1 MRSFLQQ
8 HTAAATFLV
17 TFLCASIVFAAQ
29 AATPPPAGAS
39 TLQALWIYVTPTLA
53 VVGAFGILMTAFG
66 HLLLLTPSRYPRLVA
81 LGHAL
86 VAWGADVGKFVK
98 SASVVVGKDAP
109 PSPPPPPAVRTGI
122 GVASSAM
129 GMALVVIAC
138 GLTSVGCSGLASV
151 FQNVT
156 SNPVVA
162 ASAFEEAIGVANS
175 IAQATWAI
183 VFPLIPASAQPQA
196 LALFTRAEDTV
207 TDGLAAIDAAKS
219 AYADGTSQDWT
230 KLYGDATKA
239 FDAVVALIDLYTTTP
254 VAAATQGLI
263 VPKASLATANFAAAR
278 ARLATATLT
287 VHRYHH

>member
-1 MRSFLQQ
+1 MRSFLQH
-8 HTAAATFLV
+8 HTAAATFFV

-39 TLQALWIYVTPTLA
+39 TLQALWIYAAPTLA
-53 VVGAFGILMTAFG
+53 VIGAFGVLMTVLG
-66 HLLLLTPSRYPRLVA
+66 HLVLLIPSRYPKLVA
-81 LGHAL
+81 FGHAL
-86 VAWGADVGKFVK
+86 VALGGDVGKFVK
-98 SASVVVGKDAP
+98 SASVVVGKDTP
-109 PSPPPPPAVRTGI
+109 PSPPPPAARTGAS
-122 GVASSAM
+122 VLSSAM
-129 GMALVVIAC
+129 AMAMVIIAC

-156 SNPVVA
+156 TNPVVA

-196 LALFTRAEDTV
+196 LAAFTRAEDTV

-230 KLYGDATKA
+230 KLYADATKA
-239 FDAVVALIDLYTTTP
+239 FDATVALIDLYTTTQA
-254 VAAATQGLI
+254 AAATQGLI
-263 VPKASLATANFAAAR
+263 VPKATLATTNFASAR
-278 ARLATATLT
+278 ARLATASVT
-287 VHRYHH
+287 VHRYH